1 MGKKK
6 IIGLCLAVGL
16 MVGVVGGSLAWF
28 TDNASVTNSFAT
40 EGNGESQ
47 SNGIKIE
54 EVFDTELAGKVLP
67 GTEVNKDAKV
77 VNTATYNQVIRVKFE
92 KKWTKTNDKDLSLD
106 FIELKYQNTTTS
118 NEANKWIEGTDGY
131 FYYNGVVPAGGA
143 TEYLLDSVTLSSQA
157 NNDYKDAKY
166 DVIVHAEGIQAANG
180 AVNDQ
185 WTTAPDAIKNLG
197 ETSQQK

>member
-40 EGNGESQ
+40 EGNGENQ

-77 VNTATYNQVIRVKFE
+77 VNTATYDQIIRVKFE
-92 KKWTKTNDKDLSLD
+92 KVWTKTNDKNLSLD
-106 FIELKYQNTTTS
+106 LIELKYQNLTEKD
-118 NEANKWIEGTDGY
+118 EASKWIEGTDGY
-131 FYYNGVVPAGGA
+131 FYYNGIVPAGGDTA
-143 TEYLLDSVTLSSQA
+143 YLLDSVTLSFQA
-157 NNDYKDAKY
+157 NSDYKDAKY

-180 AVNDQ
+180 AVSDA
-185 WTTAPDAIKNLG
+185 WKYAPEAIKNLG
-197 ETSQQK
+197 K

>member
-40 EGNGESQ
+40 EGNGENQ

-77 VNTATYNQVIRVKFE
+77 KNTATYDQIIRVKFE
-92 KKWTKTNDKDLSLD
+92 KKWTTNTEGKNLNLD
-106 FIELKYQNTTTS
+106 FIQLKYQNLTKP
-118 NEANKWIEGTDGY
+118 NEASKLNEWIEGTDGY
-131 FYYNGVVPAGGA
+131 FYYNGIVPAGGA
-143 TEYLLDSVTLSSQA
+143 TEYLLDSVTLSSEA
-157 NNDYKDAKY
+157 DSNYKDAKY

-197 ETSQQK
+197 K

>member
-40 EGNGESQ
+40 EGNGENQ

-77 VNTATYNQVIRVKFE
+77 VNTATYDQIIRVKFE
-92 KKWTKTNDKDLSLD
+92 KVWTKTNDKNLSLD
-106 FIELKYQNTTTS
+106 LIELKYQNLTEKD
-118 NEANKWIEGTDGY
+118 EASKWIEGTDGY
-131 FYYNGVVPAGGA
+131 FYYNGIVPAGGDTA
-143 TEYLLDSVTLSSQA
+143 YLLDSVTLSSQA
-157 NNDYKDAKY
+157 NSDYKDAKY

-180 AVNDQ
+180 AVSDA
-185 WTTAPDAIKNLG
+185 WKDAPEAIKNLG
-197 ETSQQK
+197 K